1 MDVIE
6 AEIPDVKR
14 IVLKRFGDARGWF
27 SETFRADTLARAGI
41 TTPFIQDN
49 QSFSAPQ

>member
-6 AEIPDVKR
+6 TEIPDVKR

-27 SETFRADTLARAGI
+27 SETFRGDCQEFRVRAAG
-41 TTPFIQDN
+41 
-49 QSFSAPQ
+49 